1 MKKQLTKLF
10 SRKKTVDESNTAK
23 EILPVKASPPT
34 PNVVPP
40 FDARYARITSHMK
53 DINAVCK
60 NFTWNMKKVQNDAG
74 CHVDKLVSSINAIG
88 LKIQSAMGDTSVH
101 WGQIYCSGEFGITL
115 CEQTT
120 LPALLVETLD
130 LLRLHFVIEHA
141 KRLGSTSEDL
151 KADQNFERCVYELG
165 YALAGIVANAAVM
178 ERYRCEIVNLLRM
191 AADLYA
197 PNSVIIREIVAMTI
211 TATIN
216 STLNAGIVWYLH
228 DAQAIASVVKTIYFM
243 MNAPFVTTQNASI
256 AAGTFHTES
265 IGGNEEIEVH
275 LAVSKALGL
284 HKEVNSIEPVDEV
297 RPAETTYS
305 FSSHDPNIGATVL
318 LNFLQASCHYSFILV
333 QDFAQVGGYDVIW
346 SLVRQDA
353 PSGMEIFIGLLPLGE
368 GVDKLMDWTLK
379 KCGAWNDSAFIA
391 LRDYLLKHIENEPCD
406 GEDSL
411 IPYFNIL
418 AQVYTRDV
426 ENFKRLEPK
435 THILTSVVTRLPQLR
450 SSSRNMVLACVEHIG
465 VEVPKIEFTRD
476 ILNKICVHL
485 TETKEKDYE
494 FARLLCETLTKM
506 LQLVTTSDHPLRDI
520 LLEFGLLDKGILPY
534 FESFTHEKDV
544 RVQIQCLSNL
554 TRELLHNHVASC
566 TQFRQLH
573 VHSTL
578 YRVVKERVED
588 VETFSL
594 LFQVFIE
601 LAAVTKSTQLLQGI
615 ESDVQ
620 TLLSFVHHCRQMH
633 ESLKVTLKLILQYLN
648 NNMAVQ
654 RIWRENSGLEN
665 LLSVMSSLNNYDIHA
680 PHVKLIFDI
689 FKLLLE
695 NIETQVYAKEHH
707 VYHTIAECLV
717 ATGWMATSHYT
728 FLLQNIFLL
737 IFQPIEAKKVNV
749 RNPDA
754 AEMLFDIWPNLDGDQ
769 RTYLLDELLASL
781 NQLTKPHEQKAAL
794 ISAGIFRWIYPHME
808 ESPRLEQLLYSLSTN
823 EIPMPNLRDY
833 FRVLNKTSDHGLNFL
848 DTVSKAQGVPHSNLQ
863 HHSYIQVMSEAL
875 WPPASGY
882 SFSCWF
888 NFPPDIAEANHTVS
902 VPMNEGYLHLDHGLG
917 AKYVVLVGSTLS
929 IYVSKEDA
937 MQGAKEIGTLEIQ
950 EYMEEGI
957 DGFRVCCNDDWFS
970 IRVVDVGHAPAWKKA
985 LHEFAKPY
993 VMLMSLYAVDHPQC
1007 FTRVY
1012 FDPGTTC
1019 LRIEISQKHIVF
1031 KDVKVGLFAENT
1043 WHHLLFTHRKSVMGS
1058 SLVTLYIDGG
1068 EVGSKKLAFPA
1079 STAPSPIR
1087 CFLGSDPHLFPSTCI
1102 RSVSL
1107 GPSWLISDVLPTQA
1121 AKCLFMLGP
1130 SYMNSFPGNVTSLG
1144 AIGEWTE
1151 SVITSF
1157 LHWIIH
1163 RKVEIAQAAAR
1174 LQLHSL
1180 KLATKR
1186 EWQEEMVVSMVD
1198 EEDKEIWPIIW
1209 FRYFLDRYCSLKLL
1223 GEEWLSQITSF
1234 TCPEEVVMW
1243 SLHTKVPNTQAH
1255 MQFVETEPSIPLD
1268 LPRMLPTLGS
1278 LGAVLLP
1285 LADTLETSKQLHCF
1299 LRILN
1304 RSLKSNPV
1312 TMAWFLE
1319 QNGFRWITG
1328 FLLDRVGMIDVNI
1341 LTALVKLAISGTLKK
1356 EFVLGQESDK
1366 FFVLC
1371 LATSLFR
1378 ILLENQTCFSTTTLW
1393 KFLLQQRMGLVKEL
1407 LIVEPKASLLNSMSN
1422 SKKESIDVLHNGFD
1436 QVLSIDSVNHVQYPI
1451 FFEWIQSHA
1460 TLLHNV
1466 LSTRTDPIYQSLVET
1481 IEGSTALRHPKQTD
1495 WTVRVGFELPGGQ
1508 SSFEWTAVDAKIEPI
1523 LQHASEIASQ
1533 KFEEFMSDQRE
1544 GVKEAKL
1551 NWTRIRQSSKHSRTL
1566 WADPIKMRVN
1576 ASQTAYQSAWEMT
1589 TLDPTEGP
1597 GRKRT
1602 RLKWSETQQVQQ
1614 VDRITVEKRSSMRI
1628 SKIQNCLEFHE
1639 MVEVYRQCMFK
1650 QELNLDQ
1657 CKFPQTRDR
1666 LQNLPLSPK
1675 TIADVIHHDFM
1686 ENDKYLKLGISSVVA
1701 QEVCKALALAKEES
1715 VNSSNTEFVVLLPS
1729 TLFDVADSEAMQKA
1743 LIKPSAIKV
1752 VEEGNEG
1759 HESDEEFSDEE
1770 EDLNNRISIDGRL
1783 SETILEE
1790 KGAVPEENEN
1800 NLHTSDHTYG
1810 GILRFLHRNDQ
1821 PPQRATN
1828 AMLISGMRKANG
1840 LFLMG
1845 AESIYFI
1852 EGFILTDDSQTAKSL
1867 IDLRDNPNA
1876 SIKPQPNNSKSRLQW
1891 RLKYYD
1897 IKQFYRIKFQL
1908 RPVGLEIVDTSGWT
1922 HFCTF
1927 ESSRGREDVFKTLFQ
1942 MPIHNSI
1949 YWAHVL
1955 RPGPLQSVKRLRQS
1969 LTKKWLRGALSN
1981 FDYLIELNALA
1992 GRTFND
1998 VTQYPVFPWVL
2009 ADYTSQ
2015 TLDLSTDSTYR
2026 DLSKPM
2032 GALGEKRASQFQ
2044 ERYQAMASDGFDG
2057 SPAFHYGTHYSC
2069 SGYVTYYLL
2078 RLEPF
2083 SSMAKELQ
2091 GGEFDKADRLFRSI
2105 GASWASASAENL
2117 QDVRELIPEFFFLPE
2132 FLINANR
2139 FDLGITQ
2146 NGEVVN
2152 DVILP
2157 PWAQGD
2163 PREFIRLHRRALE
2176 SKFVSEN
2183 LHLWIDLIFGY
2194 KQRGQEAIDALNM
2207 FMHMTYEGT
2216 VDIDSITDPLLRE
2229 ATLAQIENFGQ
2240 TPSKLFNSPHPQRKV
2255 PQLHSQTL
2263 STLLTHAQDLSLN
2276 AQSSIE
2282 AYAKWHTPLAPPLVS
2297 IGKDYVFLKK
2307 FHSSHVME
2315 EAIGDVKFVSDRYV
2329 CKGKSCALIPPRLKK
2344 YVDWGLGNG
2353 SIALRVLKS
2362 KSLMVIEN
2370 LHTSEIRC
2378 GAFSEDG
2385 LIFVSGG
2392 DDTVVNILEY
2402 TKIRGERQFTH
2413 KGKLTG
2419 HDDAVTCICINKS
2432 FNLIVSGSKD
2442 QTAIVW
2448 DLRTRSY
2455 LRELKG
2461 HDAPLRHVGI
2471 NGANGNLLTIAGAQ
2485 VRIWSIN
2492 GDLLAAALLPSVG
2505 LSSTSALC
2513 TNCDTW
2519 QNGVAVVTGH
2529 TNGTIAC
2536 WGIQYPSD
2544 IPPSVERDAVMIS
2557 SKDKTIPSCRLI
2569 IMKLLLEH
2577 RVAVTA
2583 LTLSSDQRQ
2592 LISGDQD
2599 GWCIRWVDDSLTNS
2613 PS

>member
-1 MKKQLTKLF
+1 
-10 SRKKTVDESNTAK
+10 
-23 EILPVKASPPT
+23 
-34 PNVVPP
+34 
-40 FDARYARITSHMK
+40 
-53 DINAVCK
+53 
-60 NFTWNMKKVQNDAG
+60 
-74 CHVDKLVSSINAIG
+74 
-88 LKIQSAMGDTSVH
+88 
-101 WGQIYCSGEFGITL
+101 
-115 CEQTT
+115 
-120 LPALLVETLD
+120 
-130 LLRLHFVIEHA
+130 
-141 KRLGSTSEDL
+141 
-151 KADQNFERCVYELG
+151 
-165 YALAGIVANAAVM
+165 
-178 ERYRCEIVNLLRM
+178 
-191 AADLYA
+191 
-197 PNSVIIREIVAMTI
+197 
-211 TATIN
+211 
-216 STLNAGIVWYLH
+216 
-228 DAQAIASVVKTIYFM
+228 
-243 MNAPFVTTQNASI
+243 
-256 AAGTFHTES
+256 
-265 IGGNEEIEVH
+265 
-275 LAVSKALGL
+275 
-284 HKEVNSIEPVDEV
+284 
-297 RPAETTYS
+297 
-305 FSSHDPNIGATVL
+305 
-318 LNFLQASCHYSFILV
+318 
-333 QDFAQVGGYDVIW
+333 
-346 SLVRQDA
+346 
-353 PSGMEIFIGLLPLGE
+353 
-368 GVDKLMDWTLK
+368 
-379 KCGAWNDSAFIA
+379 
-391 LRDYLLKHIENEPCD
+391 
-406 GEDSL
+406 
-411 IPYFNIL
+411 
-418 AQVYTRDV
+418 
-426 ENFKRLEPK
+426 
-435 THILTSVVTRLPQLR
+435 
-450 SSSRNMVLACVEHIG
+450 
-465 VEVPKIEFTRD
+465 
-476 ILNKICVHL
+476 
-485 TETKEKDYE
+485 
-494 FARLLCETLTKM
+494 
-506 LQLVTTSDHPLRDI
+506 
-520 LLEFGLLDKGILPY
+520 
-534 FESFTHEKDV
+534 
-544 RVQIQCLSNL
+544 
-554 TRELLHNHVASC
+554 
-566 TQFRQLH
+566 
-573 VHSTL
+573 
-578 YRVVKERVED
+578 
-588 VETFSL
+588 
-594 LFQVFIE
+594 
-601 LAAVTKSTQLLQGI
+601 
-615 ESDVQ
+615 
-620 TLLSFVHHCRQMH
+620 
-633 ESLKVTLKLILQYLN
+633 
-648 NNMAVQ
+648 
-654 RIWRENSGLEN
+654 
-665 LLSVMSSLNNYDIHA
+665 
-680 PHVKLIFDI
+680 
-689 FKLLLE
+689 
-695 NIETQVYAKEHH
+695 
-707 VYHTIAECLV
+707 
-717 ATGWMATSHYT
+717 
-728 FLLQNIFLL
+728 
-737 IFQPIEAKKVNV
+737 
-749 RNPDA
+749 
-754 AEMLFDIWPNLDGDQ
+754 
-769 RTYLLDELLASL
+769 
-781 NQLTKPHEQKAAL
+781 
-794 ISAGIFRWIYPHME
+794 
-808 ESPRLEQLLYSLSTN
+808 
-823 EIPMPNLRDY
+823 
-833 FRVLNKTSDHGLNFL
+833 
-848 DTVSKAQGVPHSNLQ
+848 
-863 HHSYIQVMSEAL
+863 
-875 WPPASGY
+875 
-882 SFSCWF
+882 
-888 NFPPDIAEANHTVS
+888 
-902 VPMNEGYLHLDHGLG
+902 
-917 AKYVVLVGSTLS
+917 
-929 IYVSKEDA
+929 
-937 MQGAKEIGTLEIQ
+937 
-950 EYMEEGI
+950 
-957 DGFRVCCNDDWFS
+957 
-970 IRVVDVGHAPAWKKA
+970 
-985 LHEFAKPY
+985 
-993 VMLMSLYAVDHPQC
+993 
-1007 FTRVY
+1007 
-1012 FDPGTTC
+1012 
-1019 LRIEISQKHIVF
+1019 
-1031 KDVKVGLFAENT
+1031 
-1043 WHHLLFTHRKSVMGS
+1043 
-1058 SLVTLYIDGG
+1058 
-1068 EVGSKKLAFPA
+1068 
-1079 STAPSPIR
+1079 
-1087 CFLGSDPHLFPSTCI
+1087 
-1102 RSVSL
+1102 
-1107 GPSWLISDVLPTQA
+1107 
-1121 AKCLFMLGP
+1121 
-1130 SYMNSFPGNVTSLG
+1130 
-1144 AIGEWTE
+1144 
-1151 SVITSF
+1151 
-1157 LHWIIH
+1157 
-1163 RKVEIAQAAAR
+1163 
-1174 LQLHSL
+1174 
-1180 KLATKR
+1180 
-1186 EWQEEMVVSMVD
+1186 
-1198 EEDKEIWPIIW
+1198 
-1209 FRYFLDRYCSLKLL
+1209 
-1223 GEEWLSQITSF
+1223 
-1234 TCPEEVVMW
+1234 
-1243 SLHTKVPNTQAH
+1243 
-1255 MQFVETEPSIPLD
+1255 
-1268 LPRMLPTLGS
+1268 
-1278 LGAVLLP
+1278 
-1285 LADTLETSKQLHCF
+1285 
-1299 LRILN
+1299 
-1304 RSLKSNPV
+1304 
-1312 TMAWFLE
+1312 
-1319 QNGFRWITG
+1319 
-1328 FLLDRVGMIDVNI
+1328 
-1341 LTALVKLAISGTLKK
+1341 
-1356 EFVLGQESDK
+1356 
-1366 FFVLC
+1366 
-1371 LATSLFR
+1371 
-1378 ILLENQTCFSTTTLW
+1378 
-1393 KFLLQQRMGLVKEL
+1393 
-1407 LIVEPKASLLNSMSN
+1407 
-1422 SKKESIDVLHNGFD
+1422 
-1436 QVLSIDSVNHVQYPI
+1436 
-1451 FFEWIQSHA
+1451 
-1460 TLLHNV
+1460 
-1466 LSTRTDPIYQSLVET
+1466 
-1481 IEGSTALRHPKQTD
+1481 
-1495 WTVRVGFELPGGQ
+1495 
-1508 SSFEWTAVDAKIEPI
+1508 
-1523 LQHASEIASQ
+1523 
-1533 KFEEFMSDQRE
+1533 
-1544 GVKEAKL
+1544 
-1551 NWTRIRQSSKHSRTL
+1551 
-1566 WADPIKMRVN
+1566 
-1576 ASQTAYQSAWEMT
+1576 
-1589 TLDPTEGP
+1589 
-1597 GRKRT
+1597 
-1602 RLKWSETQQVQQ
+1602 
-1614 VDRITVEKRSSMRI
+1614 
-1628 SKIQNCLEFHE
+1628 
-1639 MVEVYRQCMFK
+1639 
-1650 QELNLDQ
+1650 
-1657 CKFPQTRDR
+1657 
-1666 LQNLPLSPK
+1666 
-1675 TIADVIHHDFM
+1675 M

-1908 RPVGLEIVDTSGWT
+1908 RPVGLEIV
-1922 HFCTF
+1922 
-1927 ESSRGREDVFKTLFQ
+1927 
-1942 MPIHNSI
+1942 
-1949 YWAHVL
+1949 
-1955 RPGPLQSVKRLRQS
+1955 
-1969 LTKKWLRGALSN
+1969 
-1981 FDYLIELNALA
+1981 
-1992 GRTFND
+1992 
-1998 VTQYPVFPWVL
+1998 FPWVL

-2069 SGYVTYYLL
+2069 SAYVTYYLL

-2353 SIALRVLKS
+2353 SIALRVVKS

-2505 LSSTSALC
+2505 LSSVTSALC

>member
-1 MKKQLTKLF
+1 M
-10 SRKKTVDESNTAK
+10 
-23 EILPVKASPPT
+23 
-34 PNVVPP
+34 
-40 FDARYARITSHMK
+40 
-53 DINAVCK
+53 
-60 NFTWNMKKVQNDAG
+60 
-74 CHVDKLVSSINAIG
+74 
-88 LKIQSAMGDTSVH
+88 
-101 WGQIYCSGEFGITL
+101 
-115 CEQTT
+115 
-120 LPALLVETLD
+120 
-130 LLRLHFVIEHA
+130 
-141 KRLGSTSEDL
+141 
-151 KADQNFERCVYELG
+151 
-165 YALAGIVANAAVM
+165 
-178 ERYRCEIVNLLRM
+178 
-191 AADLYA
+191 
-197 PNSVIIREIVAMTI
+197 
-211 TATIN
+211 
-216 STLNAGIVWYLH
+216 
-228 DAQAIASVVKTIYFM
+228 
-243 MNAPFVTTQNASI
+243 
-256 AAGTFHTES
+256 
-265 IGGNEEIEVH
+265 
-275 LAVSKALGL
+275 
-284 HKEVNSIEPVDEV
+284 
-297 RPAETTYS
+297 
-305 FSSHDPNIGATVL
+305 
-318 LNFLQASCHYSFILV
+318 
-333 QDFAQVGGYDVIW
+333 
-346 SLVRQDA
+346 
-353 PSGMEIFIGLLPLGE
+353 
-368 GVDKLMDWTLK
+368 
-379 KCGAWNDSAFIA
+379 
-391 LRDYLLKHIENEPCD
+391 
-406 GEDSL
+406 
-411 IPYFNIL
+411 
-418 AQVYTRDV
+418 
-426 ENFKRLEPK
+426 
-435 THILTSVVTRLPQLR
+435 
-450 SSSRNMVLACVEHIG
+450 
-465 VEVPKIEFTRD
+465 
-476 ILNKICVHL
+476 
-485 TETKEKDYE
+485 
-494 FARLLCETLTKM
+494 
-506 LQLVTTSDHPLRDI
+506 
-520 LLEFGLLDKGILPY
+520 
-534 FESFTHEKDV
+534 
-544 RVQIQCLSNL
+544 
-554 TRELLHNHVASC
+554 
-566 TQFRQLH
+566 RQL
-573 VHSTL
+573 S
-578 YRVVKERVED
+578 
-588 VETFSL
+588 
-594 LFQVFIE
+594 
-601 LAAVTKSTQLLQGI
+601 
-615 ESDVQ
+615 
-620 TLLSFVHHCRQMH
+620 
-633 ESLKVTLKLILQYLN
+633 
-648 NNMAVQ
+648 
-654 RIWRENSGLEN
+654 
-665 LLSVMSSLNNYDIHA
+665 IH
-680 PHVKLIFDI
+680 
-689 FKLLLE
+689 
-695 NIETQVYAKEHH
+695 
-707 VYHTIAECLV
+707 
-717 ATGWMATSHYT
+717 G
-728 FLLQNIFLL
+728 
-737 IFQPIEAKKVNV
+737 
-749 RNPDA
+749 
-754 AEMLFDIWPNLDGDQ
+754 
-769 RTYLLDELLASL
+769 
-781 NQLTKPHEQKAAL
+781 NQ
-794 ISAGIFRWIYPHME
+794 
-808 ESPRLEQLLYSLSTN
+808 
-823 EIPMPNLRDY
+823 
-833 FRVLNKTSDHGLNFL
+833 
-848 DTVSKAQGVPHSNLQ
+848 
-863 HHSYIQVMSEAL
+863 
-875 WPPASGY
+875 
-882 SFSCWF
+882 
-888 NFPPDIAEANHTVS
+888 
-902 VPMNEGYLHLDHGLG
+902 
-917 AKYVVLVGSTLS
+917 
-929 IYVSKEDA
+929 
-937 MQGAKEIGTLEIQ
+937 
-950 EYMEEGI
+950 
-957 DGFRVCCNDDWFS
+957 
-970 IRVVDVGHAPAWKKA
+970 
-985 LHEFAKPY
+985 
-993 VMLMSLYAVDHPQC
+993 
-1007 FTRVY
+1007 
-1012 FDPGTTC
+1012 
-1019 LRIEISQKHIVF
+1019 
-1031 KDVKVGLFAENT
+1031 
-1043 WHHLLFTHRKSVMGS
+1043 
-1058 SLVTLYIDGG
+1058 
-1068 EVGSKKLAFPA
+1068 
-1079 STAPSPIR
+1079 
-1087 CFLGSDPHLFPSTCI
+1087 
-1102 RSVSL
+1102 
-1107 GPSWLISDVLPTQA
+1107 
-1121 AKCLFMLGP
+1121 
-1130 SYMNSFPGNVTSLG
+1130 
-1144 AIGEWTE
+1144 
-1151 SVITSF
+1151 
-1157 LHWIIH
+1157 
-1163 RKVEIAQAAAR
+1163 
-1174 LQLHSL
+1174 
-1180 KLATKR
+1180 
-1186 EWQEEMVVSMVD
+1186 
-1198 EEDKEIWPIIW
+1198 
-1209 FRYFLDRYCSLKLL
+1209 
-1223 GEEWLSQITSF
+1223 
-1234 TCPEEVVMW
+1234 
-1243 SLHTKVPNTQAH
+1243 
-1255 MQFVETEPSIPLD
+1255 
-1268 LPRMLPTLGS
+1268 
-1278 LGAVLLP
+1278 
-1285 LADTLETSKQLHCF
+1285 
-1299 LRILN
+1299 
-1304 RSLKSNPV
+1304 
-1312 TMAWFLE
+1312 
-1319 QNGFRWITG
+1319 
-1328 FLLDRVGMIDVNI
+1328 
-1341 LTALVKLAISGTLKK
+1341 K

-1366 FFVLC
+1366 LFVLC

-1393 KFLLQQRMGLVKEL
+1393 QFLLQQRMGLVKEL
-1407 LIVEPKASLLNSMSN
+1407 LIVEPKSSLLNSMSN

-1460 TLLHNV
+1460 TLLHDV

-1481 IEGSTALRHPKQTD
+1481 LEGSTALRHPKQTD

-1508 SSFEWTAVDAKIEPI
+1508 SSFEWTAVDAKIEPMV
-1523 LQHASEIASQ
+1523 QHASEIASQ

-1602 RLKWSETQQVQQ
+1602 RLKRNETQQVQQ

-1639 MVEVYRQCMFK
+1639 MVEVYRQCMYK

-1675 TIADVIHHDFM
+1675 TIADVIHHEFM

-1701 QEVCKALALAKEES
+1701 QEVFKALALAKEEL
-1715 VNSSNTEFVVLLPS
+1715 VNSSNAEFVVPLPS

-1752 VEEGNEG
+1752 DEEGNEG

-1770 EDLNNRISIDGRL
+1770 EDLNNRFSIDGRL

-1790 KGAVPEENEN
+1790 KGAAPEENEN

-1852 EGFILTDDSQTAKSL
+1852 EGYILTDDSQTAKSL
-1867 IDLRDNPNA
+1867 IDLRDNPSA

-2015 TLDLSTDSTYR
+2015 TLDLSIDSTYR

-2069 SGYVTYYLL
+2069 SAYVTYYLL

-2105 GASWASASAENL
+2105 GASWTSASAENL

-2194 KQRGQEAIDALNM
+2194 KQRGQEAIDALNV

-2307 FHSSHVME
+2307 FHSLHVME

-2353 SIALRVLKS
+2353 SIALRVVKS

-2461 HDAPLRHVGI
+2461 HDAPLRHVSI

-2505 LSSTSALC
+2505 LSSVTSALC

-2529 TNGTIAC
+2529 SNGTIAC

-2583 LTLSSDQRQ
+2583 LILSSDQRQ

-2599 GWCIRWVDDSLTNS
+2599 GWCIRWVDDSLTVHHN
-2613 PS
+2613 